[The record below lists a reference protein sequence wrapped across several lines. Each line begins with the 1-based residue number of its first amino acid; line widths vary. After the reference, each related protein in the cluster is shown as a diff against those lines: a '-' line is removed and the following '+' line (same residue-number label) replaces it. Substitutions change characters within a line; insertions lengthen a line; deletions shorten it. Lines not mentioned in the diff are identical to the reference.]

1 MRVDI
6 RVPHQSSAQEMK
18 LLDQMTQE
26 PIFTMTRLVLSL
38 LMVHV
43 AFLASFKHISILEGE
58 SKSIFCSWVNL
69 PGQVLGPPAENNQ
82 LRITC
87 LERVYSYGQSTHVLT
102 LVGCTCHQER
112 SRAMFLKVCD
122 LVHACIYTLYPKKYF
137 IKVLCEIP
145 LVFSVLF

>member
-69 PGQVLGPPAENNQ
+69 PGQVLAPLQ
-82 LRITC
+82 KITS
-87 LERVYSYGQSTHVLT
+87 LELHV
-102 LVGCTCHQER
+102 
-112 SRAMFLKVCD
+112 
-122 LVHACIYTLYPKKYF
+122 
-137 IKVLCEIP
+137 
-145 LVFSVLF
+145 